1 MGRNGSHKKRGLK
14 YRGGLH
20 KFQEWMAGQDRSSS
34 SEDSNVPVV
43 GGQAQ
48 ARRRLVRAAN
58 SLAQLVKKDK
68 KAKKHKKDKKAKKH
82 RRSSSSSSSS
92 SSRSSSKGRAP
103 KVEGKNDD
111 RKEADT
117 TEEAKP
123 PGLENEEA
131 KPPLPTKDDH
141 QAWQP
146 WQKKEESKPWPVQG
160 NAWPKKEEKE
170 AWPKKEEKPQAQAWP
185 KKEEKPQAVAWVWK
199 AKATQCD
206 VCEFRSYWGRGDC
219 TTASCPIKK
228 ENSAEQNKRHRMKA
242 WLEKE
247 QRKKE
252 EAELQELALRAD
264 EELRQA
270 AQEVKAGEEASA
282 AKEARASEDAQKA
295 HLTVQPPTIQ
305 RNVR

>member
-1 MGRNGSHKKRGLK
+1 
-14 YRGGLH
+14 
-20 KFQEWMAGQDRSSS
+20 
-34 SEDSNVPVV
+34 VV

-103 KVEGKNDD
+103 KVEGKSDD

-117 TEEAKP
+117 NEEAKP
-123 PGLENEEA
+123 PGLENGRTEQVDA
-131 KPPLPTKDDH
+131 LPKKDDQ
-141 QAWQP
+141 QAWQAWP
-146 WQKKEESKPWPVQG
+146 KSKTWPVQG

-228 ENSAEQNKRHRMKA
+228 ENSADQNKRHRMKA

-264 EELRQA
+264 AQLRQD
-270 AQEVKAGEEASA
+270 AQEVMA
-282 AKEARASEDAQKA
+282 AKEARSSEDAQKA